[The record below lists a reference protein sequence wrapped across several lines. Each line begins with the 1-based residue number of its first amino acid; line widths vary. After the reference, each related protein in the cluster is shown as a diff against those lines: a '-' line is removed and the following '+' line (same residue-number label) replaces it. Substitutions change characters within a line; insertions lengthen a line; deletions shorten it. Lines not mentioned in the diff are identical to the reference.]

1 MNRPREPPQEE
12 IRMKLTDKENY
23 EFMANKERVAADKE
37 MRERKKEVERIAG
50 LSIETIIVTMPQAV
64 KNLQNAYEK
73 LNIVEAKVEN
83 EIIQKKRIRAET
95 GSSRPSVWDDRPRI
109 DKVGQNRRSDG
120 WKSDVYCQPRQQ
132 SY

>member
-1 MNRPREPPQEE
+1 
-12 IRMKLTDKENY
+12 MKLTDKENY
-23 EFMANKERVAADKE
+23 KFMANKERVAADKE

-83 EIIQKKRIRAET
+83 EIIQKR
-95 GSSRPSVWDDRPRI
+95 G
-109 DKVGQNRRSDG
+109 
-120 WKSDVYCQPRQQ
+120 
-132 SY
+132 

>member
-12 IRMKLTDKENY
+12 IRMKLT
-23 EFMANKERVAADKE
+23 DKE

-83 EIIQKKRIRAET
+83 EIIQKR
-95 GSSRPSVWDDRPRI
+95 G
-109 DKVGQNRRSDG
+109 
-120 WKSDVYCQPRQQ
+120 
-132 SY
+132 

>member
-1 MNRPREPPQEE
+1 MEHIKVSSVSEAWR
-12 IRMKLTDKENY
+12 
-23 EFMANKERVAADKE
+23 AADKE

-83 EIIQKKRIRAET
+83 EIIQKR
-95 GSSRPSVWDDRPRI
+95 G
-109 DKVGQNRRSDG
+109 
-120 WKSDVYCQPRQQ
+120 
-132 SY
+132 

>member
-23 EFMANKERVAADKE
+23 EFMANKERAAADKE

-83 EIIQKKRIRAET
+83 EIIQKR
-95 GSSRPSVWDDRPRI
+95 G
-109 DKVGQNRRSDG
+109 
-120 WKSDVYCQPRQQ
+120 
-132 SY
+132 

>member
-37 MRERKKEVERIAG
+37 MRERTKEVERIAG

-83 EIIQKKRIRAET
+83 EIIQKR
-95 GSSRPSVWDDRPRI
+95 G
-109 DKVGQNRRSDG
+109 
-120 WKSDVYCQPRQQ
+120 
-132 SY
+132 

>member
-23 EFMANKERVAADKE
+23 EFMANKERVTADKE

-83 EIIQKKRIRAET
+83 EIIQKR
-95 GSSRPSVWDDRPRI
+95 G
-109 DKVGQNRRSDG
+109 
-120 WKSDVYCQPRQQ
+120 
-132 SY
+132 

>member
-1 MNRPREPPQEE
+1 
-12 IRMKLTDKENY
+12 
-23 EFMANKERVAADKE
+23 

-83 EIIQKKRIRAET
+83 EIIQKR
-95 GSSRPSVWDDRPRI
+95 G
-109 DKVGQNRRSDG
+109 
-120 WKSDVYCQPRQQ
+120 
-132 SY
+132 

>member
-12 IRMKLTDKENY
+12 TRMKLTDKENY
-23 EFMANKERVAADKE
+23 EFMENEERVAADKE

-50 LSIETIIVTMPQAV
+50 LSIETILVTMPQAV

-83 EIIQKKRIRAET
+83 EIIQKR
-95 GSSRPSVWDDRPRI
+95 G
-109 DKVGQNRRSDG
+109 
-120 WKSDVYCQPRQQ
+120 
-132 SY
+132 

>member
-1 MNRPREPPQEE
+1 
-12 IRMKLTDKENY
+12 
-23 EFMANKERVAADKE
+23 MANKERVAADKE

-83 EIIQKKRIRAET
+83 EIIQKR
-95 GSSRPSVWDDRPRI
+95 G
-109 DKVGQNRRSDG
+109 
-120 WKSDVYCQPRQQ
+120 
-132 SY
+132 

>member
-23 EFMANKERVAADKE
+23 KFMANKERVAADKE

-83 EIIQKKRIRAET
+83 EIIQKR
-95 GSSRPSVWDDRPRI
+95 G
-109 DKVGQNRRSDG
+109 
-120 WKSDVYCQPRQQ
+120 
-132 SY
+132 